1 MVLVPLWQFENEE
14 MDAFV
19 NTLAPWPIQLEQ
31 YLQAQFRKALSH
43 VKNEG

>member
-1 MVLVPLWQFENEE
+1 LFRFWQFENEE

-19 NTLAPWPIQLEQ
+19 NTLAPWPIPLEQ
-31 YLQAQFRKALSH
+31 SLQAQFTKELSH